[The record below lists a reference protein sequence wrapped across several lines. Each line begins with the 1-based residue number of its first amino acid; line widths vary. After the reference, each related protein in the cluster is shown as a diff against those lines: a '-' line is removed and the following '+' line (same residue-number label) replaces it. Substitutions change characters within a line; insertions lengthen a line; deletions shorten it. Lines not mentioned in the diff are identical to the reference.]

1 MHIAIASD
9 HAGLDLRRTI
19 KNHLEQAGKTVLDLG
34 PDSTDSVDY
43 PDFAEKVTRAV
54 LSGET
59 NLGILICGSGVGM
72 SMSANKVPGIRAA
85 LCFNAYMGKM
95 CRAHNNANVLC
106 LGERVVGAGVA
117 LEVVDA
123 FVMTPFDGGR
133 HGARLEKMAALAT
146 ANQA

>member
-1 MHIAIASD
+1 
-9 HAGLDLRRTI
+9 
-19 KNHLEQAGKTVLDLG
+19 
-34 PDSTDSVDY
+34 
-43 PDFAEKVTRAV
+43 
-54 LSGET
+54 
-59 NLGILICGSGVGM
+59 
-72 SMSANKVPGIRAA
+72 
-85 LCFNAYMGKM
+85 MGKM